1 MNAPPHPPAGMLK
14 TAIAGTSVLA
24 DPAGLLA
31 VPDAGILVASDL
43 HFEKGSAWAAG
54 GQLMPPYDTRATLKR
69 LAAGIARHA
78 PSTVIALGDS
88 FHDLRAAGRMHADDT
103 AALAALVASV
113 SRWIW
118 IEGNHDPAPPPQFGG
133 EVHETV
139 ELAGLVFRHEP
150 TEGEARGEIA
160 GHLHPAAKIRRNG
173 RALRRRCFA
182 TDGSRLIMPA
192 FGAFTGGLNVC
203 DDAFARCFGRVP
215 DALVMGRDRVWPVS
229 ARACVGDRL

>member
-1 MNAPPHPPAGMLK
+1 MSAPPPPPAGMLK
-14 TAIAGTSVLA
+14 TAIAGVTVIA
-24 DPAGLLA
+24 DPAGLLV
-31 VPDAGILVASDL
+31 VPEAGVLVVSDL

-69 LAAGIARHA
+69 LAAGIVRHR
-78 PSTVIALGDS
+78 PQTVIALGDS
-88 FHDLRAAGRMHADDT
+88 FHDPRAAGRMHADDT
-103 AALAALVASV
+103 ATLVAMVSGV

-139 ELAGLVFRHEP
+139 ALAGLVFRHEP
-150 TEGEARGEIA
+150 AEGEARGEIA

-182 TDGSRLIMPA
+182 TDGTRLVMPA

-203 DDAFARCFGRVP
+203 DDAFARCFGGTP
-215 DALVMGRDRVWPVS
+215 DALVMGRERVWPVAAS
-229 ARACVGDRL
+229 SCVGDG

>member
-1 MNAPPHPPAGMLK
+1 MNAPPSPPADLLK
-14 TAIAGTSVLA
+14 TVIADVTVLA
-24 DPAGLLA
+24 DPAGLLV
-31 VPDAGILVASDL
+31 VPEAGLLVVSDL

-69 LAAGIARHA
+69 LAAGIVRHR
-78 PSTVIALGDS
+78 PQTVIALGDS
-88 FHDLRAAGRMHADDT
+88 FHDLRAGDRMHGDDT
-103 AALAALVASV
+103 ATLAAMVSGV

-160 GHLHPAAKIRRNG
+160 GHLHPAAKVRRNG

-182 TDGSRLIMPA
+182 TDGSRLVMPA
-192 FGAFTGGLNVC
+192 FGAFTGGLNIR
-203 DDAFARCFGRVP
+203 DDAFLRCFGGTP
-215 DALVMGRDRVWPVS
+215 DALVMGRDRVWPVAGGS
-229 ARACVGDRL
+229 CVGDRL

>member
-1 MNAPPHPPAGMLK
+1 MSAPLHPPAGMLK
-14 TAIAGTSVLA
+14 TAIAGTPVLA

-69 LAAGIARHA
+69 LAAGIARHT

-150 TEGEARGEIA
+150 TEGEA
-160 GHLHPAAKIRRNG
+160 L
-173 RALRRRCFA
+173 
-182 TDGSRLIMPA
+182 SLIHI
-192 FGAFTGGLNVC
+192 
-203 DDAFARCFGRVP
+203 
-215 DALVMGRDRVWPVS
+215 
-229 ARACVGDRL
+229 